1 MPSRVSWKKD
11 FIPLKVVSSS
21 RCSDLKDPTCFSL
34 LWISSFFLSQV
45 SSCWTS
51 PSLRSK
57 NRLNLCVHWCR
68 RNPFNTL
75 FKYTVAWQYL
85 LTLHCQKPDYFAT
98 ILQKLQDTFNC
109 VWHVTA
115 LTLQCL
121 VATPPICM
129 KLSVSHCFD
138 SHLLFCFAVS
148 PAIPCASLLLGSCRE
163 WIENASLTL
172 LQWTCTFRPF
182 AGSRIS
188 YSCLF

>member
-34 LWISSFFLSQV
+34 LWICSFFSSRV
-45 SSCWTS
+45 PSCWTS

-121 VATPPICM
+121 VATPPICI

-138 SHLLFCFAVS
+138 TLTSCSALLSVLQS
-148 PAIPCASLLLGSCRE
+148 PAQVWYSAPVENELKMLHSLCFSGLVHLDR
-163 WIENASLTL
+163 
-172 LQWTCTFRPF
+172 LQVQE
-182 AGSRIS
+182 
-188 YSCLF
+188 